1 MESSSLTGAWELV
14 SDTHEGLLFIAGNNW
29 GEITVEKDRRRFA
42 WDKMTERDELS
53 AFRTLEAV
61 GGRFDLSGMSLRGRD
76 DCRSEPSSV
85 ATADVTVAKFPAMV
99 GMTARADFAVDRD
112 HMTRRGTRENVYRR
126 LG

>member
-14 SDTHEGLLFIAGNNW
+14 SDTHEGLLFIAGANW
-29 GEITVEKDRRRFA
+29 GEITVEKDRRQFA

-61 GGRFDLSGMSLRGRD
+61 GGRFDLSGMT
-76 DCRSEPSSV
+76 

-99 GMTARADFAVDRD
+99 GMTAKADFAVDRD
-112 HMTRRGTRENVYRR
+112 MMTRRGTRENVYRR
-126 LG
+126 IG